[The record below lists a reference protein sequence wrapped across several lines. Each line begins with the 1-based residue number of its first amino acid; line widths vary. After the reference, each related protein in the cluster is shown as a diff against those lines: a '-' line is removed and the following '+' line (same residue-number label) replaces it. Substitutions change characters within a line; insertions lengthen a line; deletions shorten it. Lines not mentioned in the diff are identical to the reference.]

1 MLRVFCLLILLVLP
15 QTAWSA
21 PQRIVA
27 LAPSAA
33 ELLQA
38 LDCGGRIVGRSG
50 DVGPELASVP
60 DVGPFHSPSLEKVL
74 SLEPDLCVAVGDGT
88 PPHLLRRLQG
98 SGAETMTLD
107 IRSFEGMLGELER
120 LGRVLGIPEKADEL
134 ARQVEM
140 RLAHLENAAGF
151 SRKRPSVL
159 FLVQE
164 KPFMAAAQGTF
175 ISRIIEKAGGV
186 CAVAAQRN
194 AVYPVL
200 GREELVR
207 LAPDVVLVSSM
218 DSGRG
223 GPPRRID
230 GASLSPELALSRVY
244 AVDADL
250 FTRPSLRA
258 LDALEQLVDILHRE
272 KY

>member
-21 PQRIVA
+21 PQRIVT

-33 ELLQA
+33 ELLLA
-38 LDCGGRIVGRSG
+38 LDCGKLIVGRSG
-50 DVGPELASVP
+50 DAGPELSSVP
-60 DVGPFHSPSLEKVL
+60 DVGPFHNPSLEKVL

-88 PPHLLRRLQG
+88 PPHLIRRLQG

-120 LGRVLGIPEKADEL
+120 LGRVLGVPEKAEAL
-134 ARQVEM
+134 SRSVRM
-140 RLAHLENAAGF
+140 RLERVEALAAADG
-151 SRKRPSVL
+151 KRPSVL

-175 ISRIIEKAGGV
+175 ISHIIEKAGAV
-186 CAVAAQRN
+186 CALAAQGN

-200 GREELVR
+200 GREELAR

-223 GPPRRID
+223 LPPERID
-230 GASLSPELALSRVY
+230 GADLSSELASARVY
-244 AVDADL
+244 AVDADM

-258 LDALEQLVDILHRE
+258 LDALDQLVNILRQE
-272 KY
+272 KR

>member
-1 MLRVFCLLILLVLP
+1 MLRVFCLLLLLVPP
-15 QTAWSA
+15 QTAWA
-21 PQRIVA
+21 VPQRIVA

-33 ELLQA
+33 ELLLA
-38 LDCGGRIVGRSG
+38 LDCGKRIVGRSG
-50 DVGPELASVP
+50 DAGAELDSVP

-74 SLEPDLCVAVGDGT
+74 ALAPDLCVGVGDGT

-98 SGAETMTLD
+98 AGAGTITLD

-120 LGRVLGIPEKADEL
+120 LGRVLGASEKAEEISRRAEMKL
-134 ARQVEM
+134 ARIETEAV
-140 RLAHLENAAGF
+140 LGG
-151 SRKRPSVL
+151 KRPSVL
-159 FLVQE
+159 FLVQV

-186 CAVAAQRN
+186 CAVAAQGN

-207 LAPDVVLVSSM
+207 LAPDVVLVAGM

-223 GPPRRID
+223 LPPKRID
-230 GASLSPELALSRVY
+230 GAALSPELALSRVY

-272 KY
+272 KR